1 MSPLKLK
8 VHLVRMRPKIKQTNP
23 CAHQDAFHL
32 QRKKEIPA
40 AQTHNFHKTDKY
52 PYFGNS
58 FPFAVGI
65 PFYFSFA
72 DCFSYISFTDVFF
85 FCLFSFTDC
94 FSVIPDPPLRFRF
107 SDPF

>member
-8 VHLVRMRPKIKQTNP
+8 VHLVRMRPKIKQTKP

-40 AQTHNFHKTDKY
+40 AQTHNSHKTDKY

-85 FCLFSFTDC
+85 F
-94 FSVIPDPPLRFRF
+94 
-107 SDPF
+107 